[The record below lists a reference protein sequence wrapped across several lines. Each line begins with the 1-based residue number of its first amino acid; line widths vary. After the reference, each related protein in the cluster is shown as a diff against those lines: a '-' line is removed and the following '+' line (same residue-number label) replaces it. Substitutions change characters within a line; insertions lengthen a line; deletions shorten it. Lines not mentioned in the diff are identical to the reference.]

1 MCTHSYTY
9 RGRNSVHRDNTVVKI
24 IIILDGV
31 LKHNLIHNNILVYI
45 IIMIVIICACRMVH
59 TLYFA
64 FTVFG
69 GRKY

>member
-31 LKHNLIHNNILVYI
+31 LRHNLIHNNIWVYI
-45 IIMIVIICACRMVH
+45 IGNHDCNNLCMVH
-59 TLYFA
+59 TLYFT